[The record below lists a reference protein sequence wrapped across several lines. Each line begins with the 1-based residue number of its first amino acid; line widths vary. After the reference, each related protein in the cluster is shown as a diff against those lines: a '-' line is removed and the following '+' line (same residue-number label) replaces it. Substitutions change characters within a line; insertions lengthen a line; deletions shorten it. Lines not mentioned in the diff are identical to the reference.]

1 MDRFKI
7 SQLRSYYGSLLTDR
21 QNEYLKLHYD
31 EDLSLGEIADI
42 YEVSRQAILDAINKG
57 EKLLVEYEGKL
68 NLVKRDETIKEIL
81 SSIDTKDESVK
92 ESIKKVIEILED

>member
-57 EKLLVEYEGKL
+57 EKLLAEYEEKL